1 MYLKYALEIWMRTTL
16 IIPDDLM
23 KDLME
28 ETDEKS
34 KTRLVCLALE
44 EMLQRVRREKLKKLR
59 GKVELDIDL
68 ETLRTKD
75 LT

>member
-1 MYLKYALEIWMRTTL
+1 MRTTL

-28 ETDEKS
+28 ETGEKS
-34 KTRLVCLALE
+34 KTLLVRRSLE
-44 EMLQRVRREKLKKLR
+44 EMLQRVRREKLKRLR
-59 GKVELDIDL
+59 GKIDLDIDI
-68 ETLRTKD
+68 ETLRAKD

>member
-1 MYLKYALEIWMRTTL
+1 MRTTL

-23 KDLME
+23 NDLME
-28 ETDEKS
+28 ETGEKS
-34 KTRLVCLALE
+34 KTLLVCCSLE
-44 EMLQRVRREKLKKLR
+44 EMLQRVRRENLKRLR
-59 GKVELDIDL
+59 GKLSLDIDL

>member
-1 MYLKYALEIWMRTTL
+1 MRTTL

-23 KDLME
+23 NDLVE
-28 ETDEKS
+28 ETGEKS
-34 KTRLVCLALE
+34 KTLLVRRSLE
-44 EMLQRVRREKLKKLR
+44 EMLQRVRRKNLKRLR
-59 GKVELDIDL
+59 GKIDLDIDL

>member
-1 MYLKYALEIWMRTTL
+1 MRTTL

-28 ETDEKS
+28 ETGEKN
-34 KTRLVCLALE
+34 KTLLVRRSLE
-44 EMLQRVRREKLKKLR
+44 EMLERVRRDGLKSLR
-59 GKVELDIDL
+59 GKVQLDIDL
-68 ETLRTKD
+68 ETLRKHD

>member
-1 MYLKYALEIWMRTTL
+1 MRTTL

-28 ETDEKS
+28 ETGEKS
-34 KTRLVCLALE
+34 KTLLVRRSLK
-44 EMLQRVRREKLKKLR
+44 EMLERVRRENLKRLR
-59 GKVELDIDL
+59 GKIDLDIDL

-75 LT
+75 FT

>member
-1 MYLKYALEIWMRTTL
+1 MRTTL

-28 ETDEKS
+28 ETGETS
-34 KTRLVCLALE
+34 KTTLVCRALE
-44 EMLQRVRREKLKKLR
+44 EMLQRTRRESLKRLR
-59 GKVELDIDL
+59 GKIDLDIDL
-68 ETLRTKD
+68 EALRTKD